1 MANYYRNFLEVVNE
15 DVYNG
20 LTIGEITG
28 DNGQAPMDEFTL
40 YRFLYD
46 ENNEPIKP
54 GTPIARLKFGTPTA
68 QGVPYTVT
76 YLNEQ
81 DVLETPKYS
90 LGENYLNVP
99 LTGMIRIKGNGDLV
113 IWPNSYHVNF
123 KSITV
128 YDDNNNVV
136 TSWNYTQNNLPST
149 WIVSPGSEWETFN
162 NDGDQVGYMEGGGYI
177 AIPNIVNNSNYEK
190 YKVEIVAYGD
200 GASVARITVNDRQQT
215 IANGTAATYIWGG
228 NGLNEHPLSPYAA
241 PKRDN
246 DGSNSTPNA
255 LSTTPKSKPVGTS
268 NSTTNSNVPFNKTN
282 KR

>member
-1 MANYYRNFLEVVNE
+1 M
-15 DVYNG
+15 
-20 LTIGEITG
+20 T
-28 DNGQAPMDEFTL
+28 
-40 YRFLYD
+40 
-46 ENNEPIKP
+46 
-54 GTPIARLKFGTPTA
+54 FGTPNANGT
-68 QGVPYTVT
+68 VPYTVS
-76 YLNEQ
+76 YIEDQVL
-81 DVLETPKYS
+81 LETPKYS
-90 LGENYLNVP
+90 LGENYLNIP
-99 LTGMIRIKGNGDLV
+99 LTGVVRVKGNGDLV

-228 NGLNEHPLSPYAA
+228 NGLNEHPLSPYSA

-255 LSTTPKSKPVGTS
+255 STSAPKSKPVGTS